1 MKLVSGEGLVSL
13 NLKDTLV
20 LKENLDF
27 PKVLLGSSLEFGT
40 SLLYKLFVRLAPKQ
54 ATKQ

>member
-1 MKLVSGEGLVSL
+1 MKLVSGKGLVSL